1 MRKRALDAGGS
12 QTRIAKSAMDKT
24 CIPSPCMEIPADA
37 AVKGHII
44 KDRLTD
50 FVIKKSP
57 CASLNGRR
65 FVRGDAMNQY
75 SGNMLICNNEDVKV
89 LQEITYINL
98 LYAIASDCYNRG
110 INDDDFQVIVCIPAA
125 EFYDDRNDRIDE
137 VKTNLAGTTS
147 IYFPMLDTSV
157 RFTIDRLNIGVVA
170 EGVVAAYK
178 YKNDRNFVFKNTI
191 IFDVGYRS
199 TDVTVLLKFE
209 PVGEGA
215 ASRPV
220 GGINLEA
227 NIQSKMERDNL
238 FVSTKVIQ
246 EALSTI
252 YVIDKDAT
260 ELTDITDYIHRAKE
274 EGVKDY
280 IGRALDLMRTDGIM
294 VSRAQIEQAVR
305 SHYILHGSEIVDITD
320 YVHEAKIVFADLL
333 HRIALDVT
341 NAKMMNIGDISNTLC
356 VGRPF
361 SGDLDDPY
369 NLVNLLRDKF
379 HGDVCMY
386 AVPDAGTANVVE
398 MIQLLGSDSE

>member
-1 MRKRALDAGGS
+1 
-12 QTRIAKSAMDKT
+12 
-24 CIPSPCMEIPADA
+24 
-37 AVKGHII
+37 
-44 KDRLTD
+44 
-50 FVIKKSP
+50 
-57 CASLNGRR
+57 
-65 FVRGDAMNQY
+65 MNQY
-75 SGNMLICNNEDVKV
+75 SGNMLICNNETVKV
-89 LQEITYINL
+89 LQEVTYINL
-98 LYAIASDCYNRG
+98 LYAIAADCYNRE
-110 INDDDFQVIVCIPAA
+110 INDGDFQIIVCIPAA

-157 RFTIDRLNIGVVA
+157 RFTIDRQSIGVVA

-199 TDVTVLLKFE
+199 TDVTVLWKFE

-227 NIQSKMERDNL
+227 NIQSRMERDNL
-238 FVSTKVIQ
+238 FVTTSTIQ

-252 YVIDKDAT
+252 YVIDKDGT

-280 IGRALDLMRTDGIM
+280 ISRALDFMRTDHI
-294 VSRAQIEQAVR
+294 VVTRAQVEQAVR
-305 SHYILHGSEIVDITD
+305 SHYILHGTEIVDITD
-320 YVHEAKIVFADLL
+320 YVHEAKKVFVDLL
-333 HRIALDVT
+333 HRVALDVT
-341 NAKMMNIGDISNTLC
+341 NAKMMNIGDISNALC

-369 NLVNLLRDKF
+369 NLVNMLRDKF
-379 HGDVCMY
+379 RGDVCMY

-398 MIQLLGSDSE
+398 MIQLLGSDTE